1 MRGHLCSCSG
11 SIPVTS
17 LLCFNLFGTSVT
29 GGEWVCTASF
39 TFFICYITFVRFS
52 RFSYGIRR
60 AVVWRSRSGAEH
72 VGSYN
77 EFTIH
82 SKIYVVVRVTT
93 HNNPVLNHDQ
103 LLMFLCQNL
112 RRSGGNRVYKIVF
125 WIMVQEYRVGG
136 RYDGRGGELTT

>member
-1 MRGHLCSCSG
+1 MAFEGPWSDAR
-11 SIPVTS
+11 
-17 LLCFNLFGTSVT
+17 
-29 GGEWVCTASF
+29 
-39 TFFICYITFVRFS
+39 
-52 RFSYGIRR
+52 
-60 AVVWRSRSGAEH
+60 GAERSMLDLIINLPFILRFH
-72 VGSYN
+72 
-77 EFTIH
+77 
-82 SKIYVVVRVTT
+82 VVVRVTT